1 MVSWQR
7 SRWGKGGADLCVC
20 AHSRHLDIKALS
32 VPARGRGG
40 KKEKK
45 LQHISGIFQ
54 LMMCGCGSTGERE
67 PLTVLSLFRSP
78 RAPCCIPVHC
88 AYFGNSC
95 SAPFFCFTV
104 YSLCAALALFF
115 PASVSLSLS
124 LSLYL
129 PSSPL
134 LHVLSLSLSFLIPFL
149 GLVQLYC
156 WDCKLSF
163 LQNKGKKEGK

>member
-1 MVSWQR
+1 M
-7 SRWGKGGADLCVC
+7 CVC
-20 AHSRHLDIKALS
+20 VCGARAHTHTGIWILKPCLYQREEEE
-32 VPARGRGG
+32 G

-95 SAPFFCFTV
+95 SAPFFCLTV

-115 PASVSLSLS
+115 PALCLSLAQPLPFS
-124 LSLYL
+124 PLASPSDRPSL
-129 PSSPL
+129 PSL
-134 LHVLSLSLSFLIPFL
+134 FLSWL
-149 GLVQLYC
+149 GQSYC
-156 WDCKLSF
+156 CDCKLSF
-163 LQNKGKKEGK
+163 LQNKRKKEGK

>member
-1 MVSWQR
+1 MFGKNSGNTDTHTPAHTGIWILKPCLYQR
-7 SRWGKGGADLCVC
+7 EEEE
-20 AHSRHLDIKALS
+20 
-32 VPARGRGG
+32 G

-95 SAPFFCFTV
+95 SAPFFCLTV

-115 PASVSLSLS
+115 PALCLPRSASTFLS
-124 LSLYL
+124 
-129 PSSPL
+129 PSPL
-134 LHVLSLSLSFLIPFL
+134 LQIVLLCFPFSFL
-149 GLVQLYC
+149 GLVRSYC
-156 WDCKLSF
+156 CDCKLSF
-163 LQNKGKKEGK
+163 LQNKRKKEGK